1 MKIWHQYVIMAAGQ
15 AFVGLMCKCLL
26 LMFKLH
32 PTISQISS
40 KLNMDVDH
48 RYCDLTTSD
57 TSYESGFPSY
67 YQPDPNYRHIC
78 FIVEVLCRCKIVF
91 RITWRKRYLRRN
103 IPYYSNS
110 VAVHSILLLAGDV
123 EINLGDKPK
132 CSDCQRTIAV
142 NHRAISRGSCN
153 NRYHIK
159 CTKVTD
165 KQFKDFTELR
175 TSLRWTCISCQLSNL
190 PFASVTDELFLD
202 FLRDDS
208 ILDLTQ
214 QSDVSDLNTTQLP
227 LEWFSTDINGYYKNN
242 LKIGH
247 LNVNSIY
254 GKANEV
260 HDVLNQC
267 MFDILIIS

>member
-1 MKIWHQYVIMAAGQ
+1 
-15 AFVGLMCKCLL
+15 
-26 LMFKLH
+26 MFKLH

-40 KLNMDVDH
+40 KIDIDVDH

-67 YQPDPNYRHIC
+67 YQPYPNYRHIC
-78 FIVEVLCRCKIVF
+78 FTVEVLCRCKNVF

-123 EINLGDKPK
+123 EINPGDKPK

-142 NHRAISRGSCN
+142 NHRAISCGSCN

-159 CTKVTD
+159 CPKVTG

-175 TSLRWTCISCQLSNL
+175 TSLRWTCISCQLSNS
-190 PFASVTDELFLD
+190 PFASVTDELLLD

-208 ILDLTQ
+208 ILNLTQ

-227 LEWFSTDINGYYKNN
+227 LEWFNTDTNGYYKNN

-247 LNVNSIY
+247 LNVN
-254 GKANEV
+254 KRTKFMM
-260 HDVLNQC
+260 C
-267 MFDILIIS
+267 

>member
-1 MKIWHQYVIMAAGQ
+1 M
-15 AFVGLMCKCLL
+15 FVGLMCICLL

-40 KLNMDVDH
+40 KIDMDVDH

-57 TSYESGFPSY
+57 TSYESDFPSY

-78 FIVEVLCRCKIVF
+78 FTVEVLCRCKIVF

-110 VAVHSILLLAGDV
+110 VAVHCILLLAGDV
-123 EINLGDKPK
+123 EINPGDKPK

-142 NHRAISRGSCN
+142 NHLAIYLMWFLKQQIPYQMRESYS
-153 NRYHIK
+153 
-159 CTKVTD
+159 

-175 TSLRWTCISCQLSNL
+175 TSLRWTCISCPLSNL
-190 PFASVTDELFLD
+190 PFASVTDELLLD

-227 LEWFSTDINGYYKNN
+227 LEWFNTDINGNY
-242 LKIGH
+242 
-247 LNVNSIY
+247 
-254 GKANEV
+254 
-260 HDVLNQC
+260 
-267 MFDILIIS
+267 